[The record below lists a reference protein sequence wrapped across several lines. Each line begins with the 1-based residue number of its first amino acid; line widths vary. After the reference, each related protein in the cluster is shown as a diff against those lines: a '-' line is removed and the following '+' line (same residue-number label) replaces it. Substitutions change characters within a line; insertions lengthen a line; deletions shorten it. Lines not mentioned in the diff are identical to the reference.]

1 MKTIIKY
8 LALAVVVIAALA
20 ASFRTENLTEKNRR
34 ERMLE
39 YKPSQ
44 LVEVMFR
51 DSLASLASRAVS
63 IGQLAS
69 GINDAEFMAGNS
81 KVLGIGSP
89 LFLVVRGEMDNPT
102 LIDDELKATVDG
114 VETNIPLKY
123 IFGNTARDASGWFNI
138 DDFRNTPD
146 FNAVSAEMN
155 KYIHTKVIGNNPQK
169 FSQLT
174 HIEFIGAVGISAD
187 DRNLTTLT
195 VIPYI
200 LKVDN
205 TK

>member
-1 MKTIIKY
+1 
-8 LALAVVVIAALA
+8 
-20 ASFRTENLTEKNRR
+20 
-34 ERMLE
+34 MLE

-155 KYIHTKVIGNNPQK
+155 KYIRTKVIGNKQQK
-169 FSQLT
+169 FSQPT

>member
-8 LALAVVVIAALA
+8 LVLAVVVIAALA

-81 KVLGIGSP
+81 KV
-89 LFLVVRGEMDNPT
+89 
-102 LIDDELKATVDG
+102 
-114 VETNIPLKY
+114 
-123 IFGNTARDASGWFNI
+123 
-138 DDFRNTPD
+138 
-146 FNAVSAEMN
+146 
-155 KYIHTKVIGNNPQK
+155 
-169 FSQLT
+169 
-174 HIEFIGAVGISAD
+174 
-187 DRNLTTLT
+187 
-195 VIPYI
+195 
-200 LKVDN
+200 
-205 TK
+205 

>member
-8 LALAVVVIAALA
+8 LALAVIIIAALA

-123 IFGNTARDASGWFNI
+123 IVVR
-138 DDFRNTPD
+138 
-146 FNAVSAEMN
+146 
-155 KYIHTKVIGNNPQK
+155 
-169 FSQLT
+169 
-174 HIEFIGAVGISAD
+174 
-187 DRNLTTLT
+187 
-195 VIPYI
+195 
-200 LKVDN
+200 
-205 TK
+205 

>member
-8 LALAVVVIAALA
+8 LVLAVVVIAALA

-123 IFGNTARDASGWFNI
+123 IFGNTARDASEWFNI

-155 KYIHTKVIGNNPQK
+155 KYIRTKVIGNKQQNI
-169 FSQLT
+169 SQLT
-174 HIEFIGAVGISAD
+174 HIEFIGAVGIPAD
-187 DRNLTTLT
+187 DRNLTNLT